1 MALLSYVL
9 VLLIWSTTP
18 LAIKFSNDS
27 VSPIASLS
35 IRMLLA
41 TLLGWLLIRCL
52 GRHLALDRQHVKIY
66 LAGCLGV
73 FPNLALVYY
82 ATEHISSGLVAV
94 MFGLT
99 PVFTGVA
106 AHFIL
111 GENLFT
117 PRKLAALALAFTG
130 LLTIYLGQRAEAPE
144 NAFGVLLMVAST
156 LVFSLSTVWV
166 KHYSAGMAVKP
177 LDQCVGVML
186 FALPGLFLCW
196 LWLDGSTALHFS
208 RESVLAIAYLTVVAS
223 LLGFVAF
230 FEVLN
235 TMGVGPISL
244 IPLCTP
250 VSALLLG
257 SWLADETLTAS
268 IVLGA
273 SLILLGLVLYEN
285 ILELRFTMSPAND
298 NKERKP

>member
-1 MALLSYVL
+1 MAALSYVL
-9 VLLIWSTTP
+9 VLLIWTTTP

-27 VSPIASLS
+27 VSPIASLC
-35 IRMLLA
+35 IRMLCA

-52 GRHLALDRQHVKIY
+52 GRHLALDRRHLKIY
-66 LAGCLGV
+66 LAGSLGV

-106 AHFIL
+106 AHLIL

-117 PRKLAALALAFTG
+117 PRKIAALLLALVG
-130 LLTIYLGQRAEAPE
+130 LVTIYLGQRVESQE

-166 KHYSAGMAVKP
+166 KHFSAGLAVKP

-186 FALPGLFLCW
+186 FALPGIVLCW
-196 LWLDGSTALHFS
+196 WWMDGSTALHFS
-208 RESVLAIAYLTVVAS
+208 RESALAIGYLTLVAS
-223 LLGFVAF
+223 LVGFVAF

-235 TMGVGPISL
+235 TFGVGPISL

-250 VSALLLG
+250 VFALLLG
-257 SWLADETLTAS
+257 KWIAGEVLTTS
-268 IVLGA
+268 IIVGA
-273 SLILLGLVLYEN
+273 SMILLGLVLYEN
-285 ILELRFTMSPAND
+285 LLKLRFSSLSASSRGD
-298 NKERKP
+298 